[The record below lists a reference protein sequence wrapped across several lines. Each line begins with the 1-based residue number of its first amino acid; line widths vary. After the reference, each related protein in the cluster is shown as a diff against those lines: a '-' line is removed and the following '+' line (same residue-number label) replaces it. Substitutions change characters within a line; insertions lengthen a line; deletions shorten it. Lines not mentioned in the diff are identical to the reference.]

1 MRLERHQGGLDFG
14 ALGVAGVVR
23 LFGEQGVDPLAL
35 GYVLGVDRQGGEV
48 AVGGDVVQ
56 RFFVQLVGVEEGLQA
71 GQLLGE
77 GHYRATLGN
86 KR

>member
-1 MRLERHQGGLDFG
+1 MGLECHQGRLDFG
-14 ALGVAGVVR
+14 ALGFAAVVR

-35 GYVLGVDRQGGEV
+35 GHVFGVDRQRGEV
-48 AVGGDVVQ
+48 AVGGDIVQ

>member
-1 MRLERHQGGLDFG
+1 MRLFS
-14 ALGVAGVVR
+14 
-23 LFGEQGVDPLAL
+23 EQGVDPLAL
-35 GYVLGVDRQGGEV
+35 GHFLGIDRQGGEV
-48 AVGGDVVQ
+48 AVGGDIVQ
-56 RFFVQLVGVEEGLQA
+56 RFLMQFVGVEEGLQA